1 MFLDL
6 IRWSVIASKLPGRTD
21 NDVKNHWNTKLK
33 KKLLAGSTKNNNN
46 ETTNNTDH
54 LNLARFSALIP
65 KTESCDLGNS
75 ACCDVNSDTLPHLM
89 DGDYVQNFDLKET
102 KFEPSQLSYSNPV
115 EVSDF
120 GTNGNTSS
128 SISSTTREVLSL
140 STSSSTLAFE
150 NSASFAPWPGIE
162 GANIED
168 GILVDL
174 GFDSSN
180 DVFLSGFGF

>member
-1 MFLDL
+1 M
-6 IRWSVIASKLPGRTD
+6 
-21 NDVKNHWNTKLK
+21 K
-33 KKLLAGSTKNNNN
+33 KKLLAGSTNNK
-46 ETTNNTDH
+46 ETINNTDH
-54 LNLARFSALIP
+54 INLARFSALIP
-65 KTESCDLGNS
+65 KTESFDQGNS
-75 ACCDVNSDTLPHLM
+75 ASCDTNSDTLPYQL
-89 DGDYVQNFDLKET
+89 DGNYVQNFDVKET

-128 SISSTTREVLSL
+128 RVSSSTREVSSL

-150 NSASFAPWPGIE
+150 NSIGFASWPGI
-162 GANIED
+162 GGVNIED

-180 DVFLSGFGF
+180 DVFLNGFGF